1 MNEAISKDLVFDS
14 SIVTKDT
21 KIDKITGGKF
31 IKASDFNKVNQ
42 GQSKDIFTKLSKDM
56 NGKATGNF
64 QSSKVAAVEFGLR
77 RIRGS
82 FRKNKPVNVTY
93 TGLNASYLDRK
104 ITKAEFIYELQ
115 SAPSQSGTLNA
126 VFSNDPIITA
136 FVGTKMPMGRT

>member
-1 MNEAISKDLVFDS
+1 
-14 SIVTKDT
+14 
-21 KIDKITGGKF
+21 
-31 IKASDFNKVNQ
+31 
-42 GQSKDIFTKLSKDM
+42 M

-82 FRKNKPVNVTY
+82 LENKPVNVTY

>member
-64 QSSKVAAVEFGLR
+64 KAQKWLLL
-77 RIRGS
+77 S
-82 FRKNKPVNVTY
+82 F
-93 TGLNASYLDRK
+93 
-104 ITKAEFIYELQ
+104 
-115 SAPSQSGTLNA
+115 TLKEDTR
-126 VFSNDPIITA
+126 F
-136 FVGTKMPMGRT
+136 F